1 MTCNGITV
9 ARDLKCSMTAACHLE
24 NDSFESQRRECPPE
38 SMTQKLTERLS
49 ARQAT
54 AGTKVCMV
62 LPHAYVMSNCFTYH
76 FSLSALA
83 CRRGVSK
90 SNVVVKW
97 KAHSG
102 PR

>member
-24 NDSFESQRRECPPE
+24 NDSFESQRRECLPE

-62 LPHAYVMSNCFTYH
+62 LYPTPMSNCFTYH
-76 FSLSALA
+76 FSLSL
-83 CRRGVSK
+83 CSCLPPRRLEVECSRQVEGT
-90 SNVVVKW
+90 
-97 KAHSG
+97 
-102 PR
+102 